1 MQFPFHDKFDKL
13 LVFKHNMK
21 FKNRND
27 AGLQLAIRLSWLKG
41 EKTIILAIPR
51 GGVVV
56 ADVIA
61 KSLNTIL
68 DVVVPRKLGT
78 PYNPEL
84 AIGAVMHDN
93 SSYINEYVINALRIE
108 PDFIRAET
116 KLQLKEIQR
125 RLIIFRGNSDYDLKD
140 KVVILVDDGVATGAT
155 MISAIL
161 WIKKQKPKLII
172 LAIPV
177 APNEIIRKLN
187 EMVDRTVVLYT
198 PKEFS
203 AVGEFYEDFTQIN
216 DEEVVNMI
224 KKYKL

>member
-1 MQFPFHDKFDKL
+1 
-13 LVFKHNMK
+13 MK

-56 ADVIA
+56 ANVIA

-140 KVVILVDDGVATGAT
+140 KVIILVDDGVATGAT

-187 EMVDRTVVLYT
+187 EMVDRTVVLYI
-198 PKEFS
+198 PKEFG

>member
-1 MQFPFHDKFDKL
+1 
-13 LVFKHNMK
+13 
-21 FKNRND
+21 
-27 AGLQLAIRLSWLKG
+27 
-41 EKTIILAIPR
+41 
-51 GGVVV
+51 
-56 ADVIA
+56 
-61 KSLNTIL
+61 
-68 DVVVPRKLGT
+68 
-78 PYNPEL
+78 
-84 AIGAVMHDN
+84 
-93 SSYINEYVINALRIE
+93 LRIE

>member
-1 MQFPFHDKFDKL
+1 
-13 LVFKHNMK
+13 MK

-27 AGLQLAIRLSWLKG
+27 AGLQLAIRLSWIKG

-140 KVVILVDDGVATGAT
+140 KVIILVDDGVATGAT

-198 PKEFS
+198 PKEFG

>member
-1 MQFPFHDKFDKL
+1 
-13 LVFKHNMK
+13 MK

>member
-1 MQFPFHDKFDKL
+1 
-13 LVFKHNMK
+13 MK

-68 DVVVPRKLGT
+68 DVVVPRILGT